1 MVCCGKIICGGCF
14 REHERQSESSGSLTC
29 PFSRAEVSS
38 AKECIKILEKRV
50 AANDSENM
58 YQLGRKY
65 LNGDHELDLKKDEFK
80 AFKLFHR
87 AAELGSAQ
95 AYFNLGF
102 TYDKGV
108 GVSKDGTKARQ
119 YHELAAIKR
128 CAISRLSLG
137 AFEVAAGNADRAI
150 KHCLIAAEFGV
161 VEAVDFIQIFLISGH
176 ATKDQYAQALRLYQA
191 YLDEVKS
198 DQRGKAAAHSDRSI

>member
-1 MVCCGKIICGGCF
+1 VNINGKAKAAAVSPVLF
-14 REHERQSESSGSLTC
+14 AEPRYLLQKNASL
-29 PFSRAEVSS
+29 
-38 AKECIKILEKRV
+38 LEKRV

-65 LNGDHELDLKKDEFK
+65 LNGDHELDIKKDEVN
-80 AFKLFHR
+80 AFKLFH
-87 AAELGSAQ
+87 AQ

-102 TYDKGV
+102 MYDKGV
-108 GVSKDGTKARQ
+108 GLSKDGTKARQ
-119 YHELAAIKR
+119 YHELAAIKG
-128 CAISRLSLG
+128 CTVSRLSLG

-161 VEAVDFIQIFLISGH
+161 VEAVDFIRNSLISGH
-176 ATKDQYAQALRLYQA
+176 ATKDQYVQALRLYQA

-198 DQRGKAAAHSDRSI
+198 DQRDKAAAHSDRSI